1 MWTQRF
7 HGTGDDYKKATR
19 VCTRALGSNKL
30 WTQFNYKGSNS
41 INKYILL
48 IKREVGRDQEGSLR
62 ATYLNLDYDVDVDL
76 FNM

>member
-1 MWTQRF
+1 MWIKKF
-7 HGTGDDYKKATR
+7 HGKGNDYKKAIR
-19 VCTRALGSNKL
+19 SCTKALGSNKL
-30 WTQFNYKGSNS
+30 WTQFIFKGSNS
-41 INKYILL
+41 MNKYSLL